1 MMEQLEQYRE
11 KKQPL
16 LDDMLR
22 FITFEKNYEQD
33 IVAMM
38 SAYLKAEPA
47 ERPEILG
54 NLMQCVRGE
63 DYPDPHLGSHPYTKA
78 DVAECGRILDGYIDR
93 LIVYRQNTGEIS
105 RCMEQVTKEINALH
119 ERTGQH
125 LFDTWRREELCA
137 FIEGAAK
144 AAGLESPEQQDDMTF
159 QWRMW

>member
-1 MMEQLEQYRE
+1 MKQLEQYRE

-22 FITFEKNYEQD
+22 FITFDKNYEQD
-33 IVAMM
+33 IMDMM
-38 SAYLKAEPA
+38 SAYLKAEQH
-47 ERPEILG
+47 ERPRILE

-63 DYPDPHLGSHPYTKA
+63 DYPDPRLDSYPYTKE

-93 LIVYRQNTGEIS
+93 LIVYRQNIGEIS
-105 RCMEQVTKEINALH
+105 RCMEQVTKGINVLH

-125 LFDTWRREELCA
+125 LVDTWRREQLCA

-144 AAGLESPEQQDDMTF
+144 AAGLESPEQQDGMTF